1 MLQMV
6 SFDIALNHYG
16 PKAVQMLLI
25 VSLRIILDYFGP
37 RAAQMLEVISS
48 GAILDQF
55 GCPKKS
61 TYFKW
66 PALVLSGFNIVDQIH
81 PNPFES
87 IKIQPDPPRFGSA
100 FSRLC
105 EHMAQLSI
113 RKSHPFGTAFPF
125 ERLSYGR
132 NGLPFVNTFQSK
144 RGSIRNGFGITPRG
158 PVGPSPPR
166 GPKAPFGTLGHPGVP
181 LGPLGSTPRD
191 RHLVEATERRLESL
205 VAERLYRRE
214 DTGSAACA

>member
-6 SFDIALNHYG
+6 SFDIALNNYG

-25 VSLRIILDYFGP
+25 ASLCIILDYFGP

-66 PALVLSGFNIVDQIH
+66 PALVLFGFNIVDQIH

-87 IKIQPDPPRFGSA
+87 IQIQRDPPRFGSA

-132 NGLPFVNTFQSK
+132 NWLPFVNTFQSV
-144 RGSIRNGFGITPRG
+144 SYTHL
-158 PVGPSPPR
+158 
-166 GPKAPFGTLGHPGVP
+166 TLPTIVC
-181 LGPLGSTPRD
+181 
-191 RHLVEATERRLESL
+191 V
-205 VAERLYRRE
+205 
-214 DTGSAACA
+214 

>member
-1 MLQMV
+1 M
-6 SFDIALNHYG
+6 A
-16 PKAVQMLLI
+16 
-25 VSLRIILDYFGP
+25 SLRSSLEIEHVYDQEMIFNADIIS
-37 RAAQMLEVISS
+37 RQSN
-48 GAILDQF
+48 ILSIW
-55 GCPKKS
+55 PLKS
-61 TYFKW
+61 I
-66 PALVLSGFNIVDQIH
+66 PIH
-81 PNPFES
+81 SNPF
-87 IKIQPDPPRFGSA
+87 KLQPDPPILGSK

-132 NGLPFVNTFQSK
+132 IGLPFVNTFQSK

-166 GPKAPFGTLGHPGVP
+166 APKAPFGTLGHPGVP

-191 RHLVEATERRLESL
+191 RHPVEATERRLESL
-205 VAERLYRRE
+205 VAKRLYRRE